1 MKHLISGLAFAG
13 VVLGATTAGAFAA
26 DPTATPPAVTAFLI
40 VDKASGQVLGELVPT
55 GNNTK
60 LIAALAERARAATLP
75 TIGQE
80 TVRAAPKTAAEWETF
95 WRSVFPPN
103 TP

>member
-1 MKHLISGLAFAG
+1 MKHLIAGLVFAG
-13 VVLGATTAGAFAA
+13 AVLGAATASAFAA
-26 DPTATPPAVTAFLI
+26 DTPPSGTAFLI
-40 VDKASGQVLGELVPT
+40 VDKANGQVLGELVPT

-80 TVRAAPKTAAEWETF
+80 TVRAAPKTTAEWEAF
-95 WRSVFPPN
+95 WMSVLPSN